1 MESKYYCFFRLIII
15 YFKDNLP
22 RVMGLVY
29 SIRGYNI
36 LFRILTFAKPSC
48 ENALQPSPCYYTRT
62 TVI

>member
-1 MESKYYCFFRLIII
+1 MESKYYCFSRLIII
-15 YFKDNLP
+15 YFIDNLH

-48 ENALQPSPCYYTRT
+48 ENVLQP
-62 TVI
+62 